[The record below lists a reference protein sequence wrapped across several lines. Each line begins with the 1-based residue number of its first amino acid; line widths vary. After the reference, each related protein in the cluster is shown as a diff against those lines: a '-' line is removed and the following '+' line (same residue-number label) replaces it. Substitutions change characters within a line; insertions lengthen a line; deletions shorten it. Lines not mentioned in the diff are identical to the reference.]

1 MRLILTFLL
10 SLFIVCQGV
19 SQNTSPSKLT
29 PVKKGIP
36 TVQLKQV
43 DIVSHKGIF
52 NFWQRWRMQ
61 RLIYNVKKAYPYAK
75 TAGRLLR
82 EYEVRLK
89 AAKNDA
95 ERRKMMKLAEK
106 ELKLKYGSDLKKL
119 TFTQGIILIKLL
131 DRETGNT
138 SYDLVVQLRGKFT
151 AFFYQGFARLWGY
164 NLKNRYDPKK
174 KDKKIEKIIRMINK
188 GKIK

>member
-1 MRLILTFLL
+1 MRLILTCFISLL
-10 SLFIVCQGV
+10 LVCQGI
-19 SQNTSPSKLT
+19 SQNTTHSKLT
-29 PVKKGIP
+29 PVKKGVP

-75 TAGRLLR
+75 TAGKLLR
-82 EYEVRLK
+82 KYEVRLK
-89 AAKNDA
+89 SAKNDA

-164 NLKNRYDPKK
+164 NLKSKYNPQKG
-174 KDKKIEKIIRMINK
+174 DKKIEKIIRLINQ